1 LSGAR
6 PRRTIEDVKRIF
18 IVAALAILSLGLASV
33 PAHAVQTAHFEIVGV
48 GRVTAAGI
56 DCSRAPG
63 GPLAGDCDQLIPDG
77 DPVCFPEQ
85 DICFPQGGSLTFTAQ
100 PGNGF
105 QFTSWTHPQCNP
117 RSRNPCGVSFAP
129 GQVAPPN
136 DVLVITATFTDV
148 QDPTTALTE
157 PGANAAVRG
166 TIAVKATAA
175 DNAGTPGVALN
186 AGGRILAQFTAPPFQ
201 TTFDTRTVP
210 DGVIQLSSTAT
221 DSSNRTATQAVNVT
235 VDNTNPTLTVTGPN
249 NQTFGPGATPTWTLA
264 AADATTAVNVRCSV
278 VPVGQ
283 PANLGNCTSNT
294 QERLV
299 NPADGRYT
307 LTVRTTDAAGNF
319 VEQTR
324 AFAVDTGP
332 PDTTIT
338 SGPDDGS
345 STEATSLTWGLG
357 ASELSTFECRLYL
370 TAIGPGAFAPC
381 SAAASHTVSGLAAG
395 NYTFEARATDGFNN
409 VDPTPVKRTVTIVS
423 PPPVILPPVVHQTT
437 IVQQVV
443 VVTLTFSYNGANKRT
458 TKLRSLMVNSVPTGS
473 TITARC
479 PKGCSAKTLVKKNAS
494 GNVSLKALAKKPLK
508 VKTKITVT
516 VSKPGAVSAVKV
528 LEIQRSKPPTVTS
541 FCQPPG
547 AAKPGKCA

>member
-1 LSGAR
+1 
-6 PRRTIEDVKRIF
+6 VKRIF
-18 IVAALAILSLGLASV
+18 IVAALAVLSFGLASV

-56 DCSRAPG
+56 DCSRLPG
-63 GPLAGDCDQLIPDG
+63 GQVVGDCDETIQDDAPFC
-77 DPVCFPEQ
+77 DPESG
-85 DICFPQGGSLTFTAQ
+85 ICTPQGGGLTFTAT
-100 PGNGF
+100 PGDGF
-105 QFTSWTHPQCNP
+105 QFTSWSHPQCNP
-117 RSRNPCGVSFAP
+117 RSRNPCGVVFAP
-129 GQVAPPN
+129 GPVAPPF
-136 DVLVITATFTDV
+136 DIFTITATFTDV
-148 QDPTTALTE
+148 QNPTTAVTD

-166 TIAVKATAA
+166 TIAVKANAA

-210 DGVIQLSSTAT
+210 DGPMQFSSTAT
-221 DSSNRTATQAVNVT
+221 DSSNRTATSTVNVT
-235 VDNTNPTLTVTGPN
+235 VDNTNPTLNVTGPN

-264 AADATTAVNVRCSV
+264 AADQTTAVNVRCSV

-283 PANLGNCTSNT
+283 PANLGNCTGGNT

-307 LTVRTTDAAGNF
+307 LTVRATDAAGNF
-319 VEQTR
+319 VEQAR

-338 SGPDDGS
+338 SGPGDGS

-357 ASELSTFECRLYL
+357 ASEASTFECRLYL
-370 TAIGPGAFAPC
+370 TATGPGAFAPC
-381 SAAASHTVSGLAAG
+381 SGAASHTVSGLAAG

-409 VDPTPVKRTVTIVS
+409 VDPTPVKRTVLVVS
-423 PPPVILPPVVHQTT
+423 PPPVIPPPVVHQTT
-437 IVQQVV
+437 IFQQVI
-443 VVTLTFSYNGANKRT
+443 VVTLTFSYHADKKATRIT
-458 TKLRSLMVNSVPTGS
+458 ALTVNSVPKGATVS
-473 TITARC
+473 ARC
-479 PKGCSAKTLVKKNAS
+479 PKGCAKKSLVVKNAK
-494 GNVSLKALAKKPLK
+494 GNVSLKALAGKKPLK
-508 VKTKITVT
+508 LKTKITVT

-528 LEIQRSKPPTVTS
+528 LQVQKRKAPTVQS

-547 AAKPGKCA
+547 AAKPGRCA

>member
-1 LSGAR
+1 LPERRA
-6 PRRTIEDVKRIF
+6 PRTIDGVKRIF
-18 IVAALAILSLGLASV
+18 IVAALAVLSLGFASV

-48 GRVTAAGI
+48 GHVTAAGI
-56 DCSRAPG
+56 DCSRLPG
-63 GPLAGDCDQLIPDG
+63 GQLVGDCDELIPDG
-77 DPVCFPEQ
+77 PDACFPEQ
-85 DICFPQGGSLTFTAQ
+85 DICFPQGGGLTFTAE
-100 PGNGF
+100 PANGF
-105 QFTSWTHPQCNP
+105 QFTSWSHPQCNP

-136 DVLVITATFTDV
+136 DVLTITATFTDV

-175 DNAGTPGVALN
+175 DNAGTPRVALN

-210 DGVIQLSSTAT
+210 DGVLQFSSTAT

-307 LTVRTTDAAGNF
+307 LTVRATDAAGNF

-395 NYTFEARATDGFNN
+395 SYTFEARATDGFNN

-423 PPPVILPPVVHQTT
+423 PPPVIPPPVVHQTT
-437 IVQQVV
+437 IVQQVIV
-443 VVTLTFSYNGANKRT
+443 VALTFVFHDANKKTTRI
-458 TKLRSLMVNSVPTGS
+458 TKLVVSSVPAGS
-473 TITARC
+473 TVTARC
-479 PKGCSAKTLVKKNAS
+479 PSGCAKKSLVLKNAK
-494 GNVSLKALAKKPLK
+494 GTVSLKALAKKPLK
-508 VKTKITVT
+508 AKTKITVT

-528 LEIQRSKPPTVTS
+528 MQIQKGRAQTVQS

-547 AAKPGKCA
+547 AKSPGRCA

>member
-1 LSGAR
+1 M
-6 PRRTIEDVKRIF
+6 KRIF
-18 IVAALAILSLGLASV
+18 IVAVLVILSLGLASV

-56 DCSRAPG
+56 DCSRLPG
-63 GPLAGDCDQLIPDG
+63 GQIVGDCNELIPDG
-77 DPVCFPEQ
+77 PDSCFPEQ
-85 DICFPQGGSLTFTAQ
+85 DICFPQGGSLLFTAQ
-100 PGNGF
+100 PAAGF
-105 QFTSWTHPQCNP
+105 QFTSWSHPQCNP
-117 RSRNPCGVSFAP
+117 RSLNPCGVVFAP
-129 GQVAPPN
+129 GQVAPPF
-136 DVLVITATFTDV
+136 DVLTITATFTDV

-175 DNAGTPGVALN
+175 DNAGTPGVALI

-210 DGVIQLSSTAT
+210 DGVLQFSSTAT
-221 DSSNRTATQAVNVT
+221 DSSNRTATNAVNVT

-264 AADATTAVNVRCSV
+264 AADATTAVNVGCSV
-278 VPVGQ
+278 VPAGQ
-283 PANLGNCTSNT
+283 PANLGNCTSRT

-307 LTVRTTDAAGNF
+307 LTVRATDAAGNF

-345 STEATSLTWGLG
+345 STEATSLTWGIG
-357 ASELSTFECRLYL
+357 ASEPSTFECRLYL

-423 PPPVILPPVVHQTT
+423 PPPVMPPPVVHETT
-437 IVQQVV
+437 IFQQVV
-443 VVTLTFSYNGANKRT
+443 VVTLTFTFNHANQRT
-458 TKLRSLMVNSVPTGS
+458 TKVGKVTVNSVPSGS
-473 TITARC
+473 TVTAVC
-479 PKGCSAKTLVKKNAS
+479 PKGCAKKKLVKRNVS
-494 GNVSLKALAKKPLK
+494 GNVSLTQLTGKKPLK
-508 VKTKITVT
+508 AKTKITVT

-528 LEIQRSKPPTVTS
+528 MEIQKSKAPTVKS

-547 AAKPGKCA
+547 AKKPGPCA

>member
-1 LSGAR
+1 
-6 PRRTIEDVKRIF
+6 VKRIF
-18 IVAALAILSLGLASV
+18 IVAALAILSFGLASV

-56 DCSRAPG
+56 DCTRAPG
-63 GPLAGDCDQLIPDG
+63 GAISGDCNELIPDG
-77 DPVCFPEQ
+77 PDACFPEQ
-85 DICFPQGGSLTFTAQ
+85 DICFPQGGALTFRAE
-100 PGNGF
+100 PAAGF
-105 QFTSWTHPQCNP
+105 QFTGWSHPQCNP
-117 RSRNPCGVSFAP
+117 RTLNPCGVSFAP
-129 GQVAPPN
+129 GAVPPPN
-136 DVLVITATFTDV
+136 DVLTITATFIDV
-148 QDPTTALTE
+148 QDPTTAVTD

-166 TIAVKATAA
+166 TIAVKASAA
-175 DNAGTPGVALN
+175 DNAGTPGVALI

-210 DGVIQLSSTAT
+210 DGAMQFSSTAT
-221 DSSNRTATQAVNVT
+221 DSSNRTATSTVNVT
-235 VDNTNPTLTVTGPN
+235 VDNTNPTLNVTGPN

-264 AADATTAVNVRCSV
+264 AADQTTAVNVRCSV

-283 PANLGNCTSNT
+283 PANLGNCTGGNT

-307 LTVRTTDAAGNF
+307 LTVRATDAAGNF

-338 SGPDDGS
+338 SGPGDGS

-357 ASELSTFECRLYL
+357 ASEPSTFECRLYL
-370 TAIGPGAFAPC
+370 TATGPGAFAPC
-381 SAAASHTVSGLAAG
+381 SGAASHTVSGLAAG

-423 PPPVILPPVVHQTT
+423 PPPVIPPPVVHQTT
-437 IVQQVV
+437 IFQQVI
-443 VVTLTFSYNGANKRT
+443 VVTLTFSFHDANKKT
-458 TKLRSLMVNSVPTGS
+458 TRISALTVNSVPTGS
-473 TITARC
+473 TVSASC
-479 PKGCSAKTLVKKNAS
+479 PKGCAKKSLVIKNAK
-494 GNVSLKALAKKPLK
+494 GNVSLKALAGKKPLK

-516 VSKPGAVSAVKV
+516 VSKPGAVGAVKV
-528 LEIQRSKPPTVTS
+528 LQVQKRKAPTVLS
-541 FCQPPG
+541 LCLPPG